1 MKAITETVFLPGVFN
16 SIPNPIFALNNK
28 KCCVL
33 ANQAF
38 YDLVAMPVHQVEGM
52 QIDRILPPE
61 AAMLFSGKPENANN
75 SEIHIR
81 SGDGT
86 VHPYLVSVL
95 SARMEH
101 QVLEVFTLKDLTD
114 HKRAEES
121 LRESESLYRTLVNQ
135 LPNPILIH
143 INGNVVFANDLILGI
158 TGFSK
163 DDIIGKN
170 VADLLTDPTDPKNNA
185 VFKNLSG
192 DSFVD
197 EEEFEIRTENRKVVI
212 KNFLLRNSRLKYQG
226 QDAVMTILIDITERK
241 HLEKYVLS
249 RVIETEEKD
258 RKQFAT
264 DLHDDLGPTLSS
276 IKLHL
281 GLLEYAKDPEKFK
294 ETLGICNQQLAEA
307 IAKMRIV
314 ANNLMPRLIEN
325 FGLEAAINS
334 FINTMQHEGVFS
346 ISFISNLKS
355 RRFQKQTELHFYR
368 IICELIN
375 NTLKHSG
382 ASNAI
387 VKLNYAKG
395 LLKLDYTD
403 NGKGYQV
410 TEINKK
416 PGGMGV
422 GNIIQRVNLID
433 AKIQFISRKGKTE
446 VKIRK
451 EI

>member
-1 MKAITETVFLPGVFN
+1 MKAIDETGFLRGIFD
-16 SIPNPIFALNNK
+16 SIPNPIFAMDK
-28 KCCVL
+28 KRTVIL

-38 YDLVAMPVHQVEGM
+38 CDLVNLPFAELAGKK
-52 QIDRILPPE
+52 IDRIFSPE
-61 AAMLFSGKPENANN
+61 ICILFKGKRECANN
-75 SEIHIR
+75 SEILIR
-81 SGDGT
+81 TVDGM
-86 VHPYLVSVL
+86 VKPFLVSVL
-95 SARMEH
+95 VAENDGKA
-101 QVLEVFTLKDLTD
+101 LEVVTLKDLTD

-121 LRESESLYRTLVNQ
+121 LSESEALYRTLVNQ

-143 INGNVVFANDLILGI
+143 VNGSVVFANDLILGI
-158 TGFSK
+158 TGYDK
-163 DDIIGKN
+163 NEIIGKN
-170 VADLLTDPTDPKNNA
+170 VADLLTDPADLKSTP
-185 VFKNLSG
+185 VVRNLSG
-192 DSFVD
+192 DDFVA
-197 EEEFEIRTENRKVVI
+197 EEEFEIRTENKKFVI
-212 KNFLLRNSRLKYQG
+212 KNFLLRNSKLKYLG

-241 HLEKYVLS
+241 HLEKYVLG

-258 RKQFAT
+258 RKQFAA

-281 GLLEYAKDPEKFK
+281 GLLEHAKTPEKFA
-294 ETLGICNQQLAEA
+294 ETLGICNRQLAEA
-307 IAKMRIV
+307 ISKMRIV

-346 ISFISNLKS
+346 IHFDSNLQS
-355 RRFQKQTELHFYR
+355 RRFHMQTELHFYR

-375 NTLKHSG
+375 NTVKHAG
-382 ASNAI
+382 ASLAT

-395 LLKLDYTD
+395 LLNLTYTD
-403 NGKGYQV
+403 NGKGYNID
-410 TEINKK
+410 EINSK

-433 AKIQFISRKGKTE
+433 AKIRFMNRKGKTE
-446 VKIRK
+446 VRILK